1 MHISRAER
9 MTRTAI
15 SPRLAISIFWSTGA
29 NVGAVTSLGD
39 IWSETAWP
47 AGWDVRHVAETG
59 STNTDLLDAVVRG
72 AAGARTVLAADHQT
86 AGRGRLDRRWDAPP
100 GTNLL
105 VSIAF
110 VPVPAVPAHA
120 TQRVGLAAVAAVR
133 AHLPGATV
141 GLKWPNDVLLDG
153 AKLGGILAQ
162 RSAAASSTGAVTDAA
177 TGAVTD
183 AVTDAVV
190 VGIGLNVGW
199 APAGAASLDGAVTP
213 PELLARLLAELDAL
227 PADITGLYRSELLSL
242 GVPVRVELP
251 RGELL
256 GTAVDVGDDGR
267 LAVRDDRGVVHRLD
281 VGDVVHLRTH

>member
-1 MHISRAER
+1 
-9 MTRTAI
+9 
-15 SPRLAISIFWSTGA
+15 LAIRIFWSTGA

-59 STNTDLLDAVVRG
+59 STNTDLLEAVAAG
-72 AAGARTVLAADHQT
+72 TAGARTVLAADHQT

-100 GTNLL
+100 GANLL

-110 VPVPAVPAHA
+110 VPVPATPAEA

-133 AHLPGATV
+133 EHLVDAVV

-162 RSAAASSTGAVTDAA
+162 RSSA
-177 TGAVTD
+177 
-183 AVTDAVV
+183 TDAVV

-199 APAGAASLDGAVTP
+199 APPGAASLDAVVTP

-227 PADITGLYRSELLSL
+227 PADIVDLYRSELLTL
-242 GVPVRVELP
+242 GAQVRVELP
-251 RGELL
+251 GGELL
-256 GTAVDVGDDGR
+256 GTAVDVDDDGR
-267 LAVRDDRGVVHRLD
+267 LAVSDGRGVVHRLD
-281 VGDVVHLRTH
+281 VGDVVHLRTRRP

>member
-72 AAGARTVLAADHQT
+72 TAGARTVLAADHQT

-162 RSAAASSTGAVTDAA
+162 RSSAASATAASSTG
-177 TGAVTD
+177 

-199 APAGAASLDGAVTP
+199 APPGAASLDGAVTP

-227 PADITGLYRSELLSL
+227 PADITGLYRSELLTL

-267 LAVRDDRGVVHRLD
+267 LAVRDGRGVVHRLD